1 MKKSPMRNQLQKEM
15 ESEWV
20 RIASFNDE
28 INCQLAIE
36 RLAEEGIDAVS
47 LDKRDTMYK
56 VGEVDLY
63 VHRDYVIVAK
73 ETIKDIL

>member
-1 MKKSPMRNQLQKEM
+1 M

-28 INCQLAIE
+28 INCLLAIE

-47 LDKRDTMYK
+47 LDKRDSMYK